1 MIIAI
6 DGEPTE
12 SMTHLEAQ
20 NKIKACVEEMVL
32 SIDRW
37 VAITH
42 VACLICIAA
51 GPKDTE

>member
-12 SMTHLEAQ
+12 SMTHLDAQ
-20 NKIKACVEEMVL
+20 NRIKACVEEMVL

-37 VAITH
+37 VTIAH
-42 VACLICIAA
+42 VSCLIRVAL
-51 GPKDTE
+51 GPKDSE